1 MNNVENLKDL
11 IIYQS
16 QNNENISVEVLYNDE
31 DFWLTQKSMAEL
43 FNVEVNTINYHL
55 KEIFKSKE
63 LDEETVIQKIRITA
77 NDGKKYNTNFYSL
90 DAIIA
95 VGYRVNSKEATD
107 FRIWATK
114 TLKEYIK
121 KGFVLNSELL
131 KNGPKFG
138 KDYFDELL
146 VKIKEIRASE
156 RRFYQKITDIFKE
169 CSYDYDKNSEVTG
182 EFYKNVQNK
191 LHFAITGMTA
201 PEIIYNRVDSNKKNM
216 GLTTWKNAPDGKILE
231 TDVTVAKNYLDKEEI
246 EELNN
251 LVSMYL
257 DYAERQVKLGKI
269 ISMKEW
275 KDKLEVFLKI
285 NEYNILEDNGKI
297 KREIANKLALD
308 EYKKY
313 RVVQDEKY
321 ISDFDELL
329 IESKDIKNNEIE
341 LAREEERITKLKA
354 IELFETKKLEEFEV
368 GTFQGLAQ
376 IHKYLFEEI
385 YEFAGIVRTENISK
399 NNFRFASSMYLE
411 DALKNIDK
419 MPQSNFDEIIEKYIE
434 MNIAHPFREGNGRS
448 TRIWLDMIL
457 KKEIGKVIDWSKIN
471 KEDYLLAMEKSPI
484 KDTELKFLLKEALTE
499 KVYDREV
506 YMKGIDASYRY
517 EGYNVYRAED
527 LKNN

>member
-1 MNNVENLKDL
+1 MNNIENLKDL

-16 QNNENISVEVLYNDE
+16 QNNENISVEVLYNEE
-31 DFWLTQKSMAEL
+31 DFWLTQKSMAKL

-55 KEIFKSKE
+55 KEIFENFE
-63 LDEETVIQKIRITA
+63 LNEEQTIRKIRTVQ
-77 NDGKKYNTNFYSL
+77 NEGNRSVSRELTFYSL

-121 KGFVLNSELL
+121 KGFVVNSEFL

-156 RRFYQKITDIFKE
+156 RRFYQKITDIYKE
-169 CSYDYDKNSEVTG
+169 CSFDYDKNSETTQ

-201 PEIIYNRVDSNKKNM
+201 PEIIYNRVDSKKENM

-231 TDVTVAKNYLDKEEI
+231 TDVVVAKNYLSQDEI
-246 EELNN
+246 TELNT

-269 ISMKEW
+269 ISMEEW
-275 KDKLEVFLKI
+275 KEKLEIFLKI

-297 KREIANKLALD
+297 KREIADKLALD

-313 RVVQDEKY
+313 RIVQDEKY
-321 ISDFDELL
+321 ISDFDEL
-329 IESKDIKNNEIE
+329 IN
-341 LAREEERITKLKA
+341 
-354 IELFETKKLEEFEV
+354 ETK
-368 GTFQGLAQ
+368 
-376 IHKYLFEEI
+376 
-385 YEFAGIVRTENISK
+385 NI
-399 NNFRFASSMYLE
+399 NN
-411 DALKNIDK
+411 N
-419 MPQSNFDEIIEKYIE
+419 
-434 MNIAHPFREGNGRS
+434 
-448 TRIWLDMIL
+448 
-457 KKEIGKVIDWSKIN
+457 
-471 KEDYLLAMEKSPI
+471 
-484 KDTELKFLLKEALTE
+484 
-499 KVYDREV
+499 
-506 YMKGIDASYRY
+506 
-517 EGYNVYRAED
+517 
-527 LKNN
+527 

>member
-1 MNNVENLKDL
+1 MNNIENLKDL

-16 QNNENISVEVLYNDE
+16 QNNENISVEVLYNEE
-31 DFWLTQKSMAEL
+31 DFWLTQKSMAKL

-55 KEIFKSKE
+55 KEIFKLEE
-63 LDEETVIQKIRITA
+63 LEEESVIRKIRITA
-77 NDGKKYNTNFYSL
+77 SDGKNYNTNFYSL

-95 VGYRVNSKEATD
+95 VGYRINSKEATD

-121 KGFVLNSELL
+121 KGFVVNSEFL

-156 RRFYQKITDIFKE
+156 RRFYQKITDIYKE
-169 CSYDYDKNSEVTG
+169 CSFDYDKNSETTQ

-201 PEIIYNRVDSNKKNM
+201 PEIIYNRVDSKKENM

-231 TDVTVAKNYLDKEEI
+231 TDVVVAKNYLSQDEI
-246 EELNN
+246 TELNT

-275 KDKLEVFLKI
+275 KEKLEIFLKV

-297 KREIANKLALD
+297 KREIADKLALD

-313 RVVQDEKY
+313 RIVQDEKY
-321 ISDFDELL
+321 ISDFDEL
-329 IESKDIKNNEIE
+329 IN
-341 LAREEERITKLKA
+341 
-354 IELFETKKLEEFEV
+354 ETK
-368 GTFQGLAQ
+368 
-376 IHKYLFEEI
+376 
-385 YEFAGIVRTENISK
+385 NI
-399 NNFRFASSMYLE
+399 NN
-411 DALKNIDK
+411 N
-419 MPQSNFDEIIEKYIE
+419 
-434 MNIAHPFREGNGRS
+434 
-448 TRIWLDMIL
+448 
-457 KKEIGKVIDWSKIN
+457 
-471 KEDYLLAMEKSPI
+471 
-484 KDTELKFLLKEALTE
+484 
-499 KVYDREV
+499 
-506 YMKGIDASYRY
+506 
-517 EGYNVYRAED
+517 
-527 LKNN
+527 